1 MTEPANHTT
10 AVRVLALTHFC
21 GATPRMFE
29 ALLRRFHTLDAI
41 FAAGR
46 ASLSDIE
53 GLPSKQADR
62 LEHIAERLAEAEAM
76 ALALAARDI
85 TMVTRFDDAYSH
97 LLFELN
103 NPPALLFVR
112 GRVTDPAKRSVA
124 VVGTSAATTQ
134 GIALTSYL
142 VKELARQDVQIISS
156 LRGGIDN
163 AVHLAARS
171 AGGRSFAVIDRGFD
185 KVDQTEGIPVAIDII
200 QTGGIISEY
209 APDVDTRPTRLSES
223 NRLIVG
229 LAQAVVVT
237 EVYSESER
245 TLDLL
250 RACRDVGKL
259 AFLLVDP
266 RHGALA
272 DARSLAT
279 VHECGIILIEGLDK
293 VSNIVKS
300 LV

>member
-10 AVRVLALTHFC
+10 AVRVLALAYFC

-29 ALLRRFHTLDAI
+29 ALLRRFGTLDAI
-41 FAAGR
+41 FAAGP
-46 ASLSDIE
+46 ASLTDIE
-53 GLPSKQADR
+53 GLPGKQADR
-62 LEHIAERLAEAEAM
+62 LTNIAERLAEAEAM
-76 ALALAARDI
+76 VQALAARDI
-85 TMVTRFDDAYSH
+85 TLVTRFDDAYGH

-112 GRVTDPAKRSVA
+112 GRIPDPARRSVA
-124 VVGTSAATTQ
+124 VVGTGAATTP
-134 GIALTSYL
+134 GIELTSRL
-142 VKELARQDVQIISS
+142 VKELVRQDVQIISS

-171 AGGRSFAVIDRGFD
+171 VGGGSFAVIDRGFD

-200 QTGGIISEY
+200 QAGGVISEY

-250 RACRDVGKL
+250 RACSEIGKL

-266 RHGALA
+266 LHGALA
-272 DARSLAT
+272 DAGSLVKA
-279 VHECGIILIEGLDK
+279 HECGVIPIEGLDK
-293 VSNIVKS
+293 VGDIVKS